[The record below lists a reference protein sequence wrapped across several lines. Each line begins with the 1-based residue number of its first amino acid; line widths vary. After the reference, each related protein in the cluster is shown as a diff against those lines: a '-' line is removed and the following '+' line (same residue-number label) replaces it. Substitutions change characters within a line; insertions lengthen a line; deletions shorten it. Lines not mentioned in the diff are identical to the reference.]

1 LSEAEIYTRCARQKP
16 PVRRR
21 RYSCMQTV
29 NGCVNAWKRS
39 SQPKKLQV
47 RLATSAGTDDQLR
60 LATSAGTDDK
70 LTPEM
75 AQHT

>member
-1 LSEAEIYTRCARQKP
+1 
-16 PVRRR
+16 
-21 RYSCMQTV
+21 MQTV